1 MSADKWQNTVCVFM
15 MSGANRVYPVFK
27 TFVIRYREADRVVSS
42 LIALTKAFSS
52 VFGLL
57 TSWEEMVAEFVRSD
71 DITSKVINSNVII

>member
-1 MSADKWQNTVCVFM
+1 MI
-15 MSGANRVYPVFK
+15 SGANRVYLVFFK

-42 LIALTKAFSS
+42 LIALTKAFGS

-71 DITSKVINSNVII
+71 DTTSKVINSDVIT